1 MPAESFS
8 GTWTFDPST
17 SELNSPPSQW
27 RQTIQIEGDR
37 VQEQITREI
46 EHSTVETLSRFTSFS
61 FLFRGAFS
69 WKRG

>member
-8 GTWTFDPST
+8 GTWTFDPSI

-27 RQTIQIEGDR
+27 RQTIQIEADR

-46 EHSTVETLSRFTSFS
+46 EHSTVETLSRFTRFFFS
-61 FLFRGAFS
+61 I
-69 WKRG
+69 